1 MRTHVRTYG
10 LRTNQEEEHPDEDRG
25 RTDSWKD
32 MMPRSSTTTPT
43 QDIVPDLVVKRRR
56 PNTTKHPTATA
67 TTTTTA
73 TATAPTPPRPHTAL
87 DRQNCFRPMLRHVRG
102 STREF
107 IHRKY
112 LSQVTLGR
120 THPRHVSLKTCVHV
134 PTFTAVTGSGPK
146 PVTRED
152 WIATHVL
159 DFFNEISIVYGTVA
173 QQCTITT
180 CACMSAG
187 PRYTYKWA
195 DGNVVTTPIKL
206 PASEYIRLLLEW
218 VQEQIENTHLFPVS
232 PASSSTSTSSTS
244 SAPPAYP
251 QPDFDRTIQHIFK
264 RLFRVYAH
272 VYHSHYPYICSINVD
287 RALNACFARFCWFIH
302 VWELVDAR
310 QLAPLKDV
318 MEEIMLKSDGGRRGK
333 GSGSSGRHSGKASLS
348 SPTGRTNKP

>member
-1 MRTHVRTYG
+1 
-10 LRTNQEEEHPDEDRG
+10 
-25 RTDSWKD
+25 
-32 MMPRSSTTTPT
+32 
-43 QDIVPDLVVKRRR
+43 
-56 PNTTKHPTATA
+56 
-67 TTTTTA
+67 
-73 TATAPTPPRPHTAL
+73 
-87 DRQNCFRPMLRHVRG
+87 MLRHARG

-120 THPRHVSLKTCVHV
+120 THPRHLSLKTCVHV
-134 PTFTAVTGSGPK
+134 PTFTVPFSNGSGPK
-146 PVTRED
+146 PVGRED

-173 QQCTITT
+173 EQCTITT

-218 VQEQIENTHLFPVS
+218 VQEQIENTQLFPVS
-232 PASSSTSTSSTS
+232 PASSSTSSTS
-244 SAPPAYP
+244 SEPPAYP
-251 QPDFDRTIQHIFK
+251 QPDFDRTVQHIFK

-272 VYHSHYPYICSINVD
+272 VYHSHYPYICSINAD

-318 MEEIMLKSDGGRRGK
+318 MDEIMLKSDGGRRGK
-333 GSGSSGRHSGKASLS
+333 GGSS